1 MIWLFPIL
9 ALLAFGYAGWRG
21 GWRWALLA
29 AMLYGPLA
37 LYLAASP
44 NFRLQGLLAWLCFVL
59 AALALRGGRR
69 LWALLL
75 AAPPF
80 ALAVIVAALIW
91 LTNPR

>member
-1 MIWLFPIL
+1 MIWIFPIA
-9 ALLAFGYAGWRG
+9 ALLAFGYGVARG
-21 GWRWALLA
+21 GWRWALLGA
-29 AMLYGPLA
+29 TLYGPLA

-75 AAPPF
+75 AVPPF
-80 ALAVIVAALIW
+80 ALALIVAALIF